1 MSNVALLVVCFAL
14 GIGLRAAGR
23 FPEGAHA
30 TINAIVVNVALPA
43 LILVHVHEVDL
54 GPGLARAV
62 ATAWLAFAAGALF
75 FLAAARA
82 FALSRET
89 TGALIL
95 TGGLANTSFVGVPM
109 IEAFYGSH
117 GIALAIVIDQLGSYL
132 ILATVGIVVAAVAS
146 GGRFDPAACARK
158 IMTFPPL
165 VAVALALAL
174 RGVEYAPWLA
184 ALLERL
190 GDLVAPLALLSV
202 GYQLRLGALRG
213 NLRGLGLGLAFKLV
227 VAPLAVVLV
236 LVGHLG
242 LDGDNTRI
250 TAFEMA
256 MPPMIGAAIVAAEHR
271 LNPPLVALMVGIGI
285 PLSFVTLP
293 LWWFV
298 LARI

>member
-1 MSNVALLVVCFAL
+1 MLVACFAL

-23 FPEGAHA
+23 LPEGAHT
-30 TINAIVVNVALPA
+30 TINGIVVNVALPA
-43 LILVHVHEVDL
+43 LVLTHVRTVEL
-54 GPGLARAV
+54 GPALAHAV
-62 ATAWLAFAAGALF
+62 ATTWLAFAAAALF
-75 FLAAARA
+75 FLAAGRA

-132 ILATVGIVVAAVAS
+132 ILATVGIVVAAAAS
-146 GGRFDPAACARK
+146 GGRFDLAACARK
-158 IMTFPPL
+158 IATFPPL
-165 VAVALALAL
+165 LAVAVALAL
-174 RGVEYAPWLA
+174 RGVEYAPWLT
-184 ALLERL
+184 ALLTRL

-227 VAPLAVVLV
+227 FAPLAVVLV
-236 LVGHLG
+236 LVGHFG

-256 MPPMIGAAIVAAEHR
+256 MPPMIGAAIVAADHR

-293 LWWFV
+293 LWWLV